1 MGSVAERK
9 PKFYGVQVLR
19 GVASVL
25 VLLHHQLEVAVDR
38 IPGTPHPRWMD
49 NGAFGVD
56 LFFPIS
62 GFVMYFAAQSLMR
75 RAGNWGEFAWRR
87 LVRVGPLYWI
97 FTTLKVV
104 LAVLFPAAM
113 LHYRLR
119 AGNVVASYFFV
130 PSIGQSGQPL
140 PVLPVGWTLNYEAFF
155 YVLVGIAIAWRL
167 RLLRWVGWGL
177 AGGAVLGAFVPRSWG
192 AWTFLGDAIVL
203 EFLGG
208 MLLARFVDGVRRV
221 PGWVAGAM
229 LLGGLGY
236 ALLVPESGALVF
248 RAQRVLEWGV
258 PGALMV
264 WGALALESRVRMAG
278 WRAALLLGDASYSL
292 YLSHT
297 FVLPALALMGVR
309 VGLTGVSGLV
319 WFSVSTLP
327 VCLVVGV
334 LVHWWV
340 ELPILRRMEG
350 WRVPWVVRSAEAGSS
365 G

>member
-1 MGSVAERK
+1 MASGTAARQR
-9 PKFYGVQVLR
+9 FYGVQVLR

-25 VLLHHQLEVAVDR
+25 VVLHHQLEVAVDR

-62 GFVMYFAAQSLMR
+62 GFVMYFAAESLMR
-75 RAGNWGEFAWRR
+75 RMGNWREFAWRR
-87 LVRVGPLYWI
+87 VVRVGPLYWI
-97 FTTLKVV
+97 FSTLKVV

-113 LHYRLR
+113 LHFRMR
-119 AGNVVASYFFV
+119 WGNVVASYFFV

-155 YVLVGIAIAWRL
+155 YLLVGMAIAWRL
-167 RLLRWVGWGL
+167 PVLRWVGWGL
-177 AGGAVLGAFVPRSWG
+177 VGVAALGVVVPRSWG
-192 AWTFLGDAIVL
+192 AWTFLGDSIVL

-221 PGWVAGAM
+221 PGWIAAVM
-229 LLGGLGY
+229 LVGGLGF
-236 ALLVPESGALVF
+236 ALLVPNSGALVF
-248 RAQRVLEWGV
+248 RAGRVLEWGV

-264 WGALALESRVRMAG
+264 WGMLALESKARMER
-278 WRAALLLGDASYSL
+278 WRGALLLGDSSYSL

-297 FVLPALALMGVR
+297 FVLPALALVGVR
-309 VGLTGVSGLV
+309 MGLSGASGLV
-319 WFSVSTLP
+319 VFSVVTMP

-334 LVHWWV
+334 VVHRWV
-340 ELPILRRMEG
+340 EMPMLRRMEG
-350 WRVPWVVRSAEAGSS
+350 WRVPWDVRSAETG
-365 G
+365 